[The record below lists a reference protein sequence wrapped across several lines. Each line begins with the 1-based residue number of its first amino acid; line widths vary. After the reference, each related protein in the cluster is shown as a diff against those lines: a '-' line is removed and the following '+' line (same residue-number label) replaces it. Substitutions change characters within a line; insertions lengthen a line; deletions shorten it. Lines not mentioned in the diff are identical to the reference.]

1 MRLSSW
7 KLHAAAAAALALPLG
22 ACAQSPPSPPSGQS
36 AQASSI
42 LAGSTPANGATVAAP
57 VNRLELRFDPPARLG
72 EVTVTGPDGMMP
84 MMVTAV
90 GEVARYEL
98 PLSGLGPGAYRVEW
112 KASIAGTGHQGSF
125 AFTVR

>member
-1 MRLSSW
+1 MTRLP
-7 KLHAAAAAALALPLG
+7 LRMTAATAAAVMVLLSG
-22 ACAQSPPSPPSGQS
+22 CAQPAPSPPAAKT
-36 AQASSI
+36 AQGSSI
-42 LAGSTPANGATVAAP
+42 LTGSTPANGASVAAP

-84 MMVTAV
+84 MMVTAI

-112 KASIAGTGHQGSF
+112 KASIAGTSYQGSF